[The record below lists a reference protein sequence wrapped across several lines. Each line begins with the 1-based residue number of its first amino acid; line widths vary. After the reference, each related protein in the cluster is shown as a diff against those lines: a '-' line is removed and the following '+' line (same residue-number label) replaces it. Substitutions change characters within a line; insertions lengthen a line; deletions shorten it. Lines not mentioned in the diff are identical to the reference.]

1 MEMELVLVGLGD
13 VQHLHVAVLHP
24 HRQPLSSWA
33 VAQRK
38 DLELKQVTVMVAIED
53 TLPLKG
59 RHCFLWGYYLN
70 NEGNQDNVNCT
81 GRNQSQR
88 CDPK

>member
-38 DLELKQVTVMVAIED
+38 DLELKQVNGDGGYRGHTSFKGEAL
-53 TLPLKG
+53 LPLGILLK
-59 RHCFLWGYYLN
+59 
-70 NEGNQDNVNCT
+70 
-81 GRNQSQR
+81 
-88 CDPK
+88 